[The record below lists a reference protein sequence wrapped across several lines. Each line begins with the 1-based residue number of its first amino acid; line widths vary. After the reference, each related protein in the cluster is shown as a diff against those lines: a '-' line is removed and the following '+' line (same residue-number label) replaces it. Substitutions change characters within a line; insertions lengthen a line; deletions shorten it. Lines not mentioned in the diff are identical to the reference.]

1 MSTETVKKPLRERA
15 RETGLAIEATAVEL
29 SRKFWLAG
37 IGAYGMAYDVTRS
50 GATKANEQSAEMFED
65 LVKRGGELETQVM
78 SSLGAN
84 PTVTAASERVQKVVD
99 TSQKFQERV
108 RETVRGRFETR
119 MEQMRGILR
128 MGTAGLSTDSFE
140 KRLAEL
146 EKDIAVAT
154 KGAEAD
160 ASKQLKQRL
169 ASLSEAI
176 DVYAGTS
183 DGDASEPATE
193 APAPAV
199 ESDLTSINGVGPA
212 MALKLADAGIA
223 TLSDLA
229 ALSEDEAA
237 ELDQKISARG
247 RVLRDAWV
255 AQAQELIA
263 A

>member
-1 MSTETVKKPLRERA
+1 
-15 RETGLAIEATAVEL
+15 
-29 SRKFWLAG
+29 
-37 IGAYGMAYDVTRS
+37 
-50 GATKANEQSAEMFED
+50 
-65 LVKRGGELETQVM
+65 
-78 SSLGAN
+78 
-84 PTVTAASERVQKVVD
+84 
-99 TSQKFQERV
+99 
-108 RETVRGRFETR
+108 
-119 MEQMRGILR
+119 
-128 MGTAGLSTDSFE
+128 
-140 KRLAEL
+140 
-146 EKDIAVAT
+146 
-154 KGAEAD
+154 
-160 ASKQLKQRL
+160 
-169 ASLSEAI
+169 
-176 DVYAGTS
+176 VYAGTS